1 MMRDSSA
8 LMDYGANVTL
18 EGGYST
24 GLASMQLYNRIVTLT
39 QGYRVPANFI
49 GQIVIEF
56 IATTGSAQISAFG
69 TINVSSPTP
78 TFNTYD
84 SVAIGN
90 YKNTAV
96 GCFFSSVTGKVYSQ
110 ALAASNQNRIDM
122 GFFIGIHTLATLAA
136 PADASFGT
144 GPNQIDY
151 GTENWNILHRTNFKS
166 VYAPDFTA
174 IKSGYDIETAY
185 GYGSW
190 LNPDTQATF
199 LEKNS
204 TLGFMTDAGKIGL
217 IKIVGFSPDANS
229 SGTGTLMMNVL
240 VEK

>member
-1 MMRDSSA
+1 MQRLLYYMCLVLILVSGSGCKKPPVYNGQGTSIVVNPSVISARPGDTINFKVMMRDSSA

-174 IKSGYDIETAY
+174 IKSGYDIE
-185 GYGSW
+185 
-190 LNPDTQATF
+190 
-199 LEKNS
+199 
-204 TLGFMTDAGKIGL
+204 
-217 IKIVGFSPDANS
+217 
-229 SGTGTLMMNVL
+229 
-240 VEK
+240 